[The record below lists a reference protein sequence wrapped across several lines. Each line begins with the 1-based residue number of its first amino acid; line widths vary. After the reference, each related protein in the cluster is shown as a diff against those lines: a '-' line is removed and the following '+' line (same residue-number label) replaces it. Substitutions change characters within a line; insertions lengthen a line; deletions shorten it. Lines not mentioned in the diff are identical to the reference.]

1 MTQLS
6 STTKPEFL
14 WRSASLTDKGNVR
27 QYNEDSFIARDDAS
41 LWAVADGMG
50 GHEAGDVASQLIV
63 ELLSKINPH
72 TNLSTYVDI
81 VDDTL
86 IEANN
91 QLRTLSREKYNNH
104 TIGSTVV
111 CMIASDR
118 HIAYLW
124 AGDSR
129 IYRIRNR
136 QIKQLTRDHS
146 EVQNMVDQGLLLA
159 EEAEAHPAANVIT
172 RAMGAADALYLSVG
186 IEETLDKDI
195 YILCSDGLYR
205 DITERELLKMALQ
218 PDINNIC
225 SDMMQLALSRE
236 AKDNITTIILQST
249 INGEANND
257 VNSKVNSSTNNANNT
272 SNSIINSD

>member
-1 MTQLS
+1 MNMHKTVSMTNSNNLNKLDKLS
-6 STTKPEFL
+6 NSTDAEFL

-27 QYNEDSFIARDDAS
+27 QHNEDSFIARDDIN

-63 ELLSKINPH
+63 ELLGKINFH
-72 TNLSTYVDI
+72 NNLSSYVDL

-86 IEANN
+86 IAANN
-91 QLRTLSREKYNNH
+91 QLRTLSRENYNNQ

-111 CMIASDR
+111 SMVACDR

-129 IYRIRNR
+129 VYRIRNR

-172 RAMGAADALYLSVG
+172 RAMGASDSLYLSVG
-186 IEETLDKDI
+186 IDEALDNDI

-205 DITERELLKMALQ
+205 DITDRELLQMALQ

-236 AKDNITTIILQST
+236 AKDNITTIIIQST
-249 INGEANND
+249 L
-257 VNSKVNSSTNNANNT
+257 NSTLK
-272 SNSIINSD
+272 

>member
-1 MTQLS
+1 MNNT
-6 STTKPEFL
+6 EFQ
-14 WRSASLTDKGNVR
+14 WRSVGLTNKGNVR
-27 QYNEDSFIARDDAS
+27 QFNEDSFITRDDIK

-63 ELLSKINPH
+63 NMLGQIDGHAELSR
-72 TNLSTYVDI
+72 YVDL

-86 IEANN
+86 SSANQ
-91 QLRTLSREKYNNH
+91 QLRTLSRDKYNNH

-129 IYRIRNR
+129 LYRIRNG

-146 EVQNMVDQGLLLA
+146 EVQNMVDQGLLLP
-159 EEAEAHPAANVIT
+159 EEAESHPAANVIT

-186 IEETLDKDI
+186 IEETLDEDI
-195 YILCSDGLYR
+195 YLLCSDGLYR
-205 DITERELLKMALQ
+205 DISDQELLQLAMQ
-218 PDINNIC
+218 TDINQIC
-225 SDMMQLALSRE
+225 QNMMQVALSRE
-236 AKDNITTIILQST
+236 AKDNITTIIVQS
-249 INGEANND
+249 
-257 VNSKVNSSTNNANNT
+257 KLRNALEP
-272 SNSIINSD
+272 